1 MNRFLK
7 LVIKSCM
14 IISFFVTSFLL
25 ISCEENLNL
34 MLSTHDQM
42 ITVNCIL
49 NAGDTVKMEVNSSQ
63 AYPPMIDSSLTI
75 KDATVKLFEDHI
87 YIEDLVYKEVVNKEP
102 LRLSYQK
109 RFCFY
114 QSPTGFVPK
123 AGHTYSVSIS
133 APGFTDVY
141 AETVIPQPVQI
152 ISVDTNSVFTKYDNS
167 VVRALECII
176 KFKDPTLS
184 GDSYNLIINRAGR
197 YKACSYGG
205 YPCTTFTIPYIVPF
219 FCYDPNAVY
228 FRLSPGSPGSIPLE
242 KEDNDHLLSNV
253 YMTDDTFNNE
263 TYSLRVL
270 ITRMGLFD
278 YADPPAGEKFTFR
291 KLNFSLYS
299 VNKEYYKYASSYFT
313 QIYKKNDM
321 FSEPVQVY
329 SNIVNGTGIFS
340 SSSVSI
346 DSSIVVP
353 VYYAVFFDK

>member
-1 MNRFLK
+1 MNRFSK
-7 LVIKSCM
+7 LVIKPCM
-14 IISFFVTSFLL
+14 IISAFVSLILL

-34 MLSTHDQM
+34 MVSGHDPM
-42 ITVNCIL
+42 ITLNCIL
-49 NAGDTVKMEVNSSQ
+49 NAGDTVEMEVNSSQ
-63 AYPPMIDSSLTI
+63 PYPAMIDSSLTI
-75 KDATVKLFEDHI
+75 KDATVKLFEDDV
-87 YIEDLVYKEVVNKEP
+87 YIEDLVYKEVVKKEP
-102 LRLSYQK
+102 LQLSYQK

-114 QSPTGFVPK
+114 QSPTGFTPK
-123 AGHTYSVSIS
+123 AGHTYSVRIS

-152 ISVDTNSVFTKYDNS
+152 TSIDTNTVYTKYDNNL
-167 VVRALECII
+167 VRALECII
-176 KFKDPTLS
+176 KFTDPTLS
-184 GDSYNLIINRAGR
+184 GDSYNLLISRAGR
-197 YKACSYGG
+197 NKICSYGG
-205 YPCTTFTIPYIVPF
+205 YPCKTSSIRYIVPF

-242 KEDNDHLLSNV
+242 KEDNDRLVSNV
-253 YMTDDTFNNE
+253 YLADDSFNNE

-270 ITRMGLFD
+270 ITQMGLFD
-278 YADPPAGEKFTFR
+278 LADPPAGEKFTLR

-329 SNIVNGTGIFS
+329 SNIVNGAGIFS

-353 VYYAVFFDK
+353 VTYAQIIYK